1 VALDPQVA
9 SDLVKRAATGDRS
22 AWEKIVDAY
31 NGLIWSIA
39 HSHGLDARDVADV
52 TQTTWLRL
60 VEHIDRLTE
69 PDRVAAWLVTTARRE
84 SLRTKQR
91 AERMILMG
99 DLGLPV
105 DATESVEWATES
117 FEDDLTDDL
126 VRAQQERLFQA
137 AFAQLPS
144 RSQQLMRLLMSEPAP
159 SYAEVAEQLDIPVGS
174 IGPTRM
180 RCVAKMR
187 RIISALASEA
197 TPVPQASTG

>member
-9 SDLVKRAATGDRS
+9 SDLVKRAAAGDRS

-39 HSHGLDARDVADV
+39 NSHGLDARDVADV

-91 AERMILMG
+91 AERVILMG

-117 FEDDLTDDL
+117 FEEELTDDL
-126 VRAQQERLFQA
+126 VRAEQERLFHA

-144 RSQQLMRLLMSEPAP
+144 RSQQLMRLLMSEPPP
-159 SYAEVAEQLDIPVGS
+159 SYAEVAERLDIPVGS

-187 RIISALASEA
+187 RIVSVLAGEGA
-197 TPVPQASTG
+197 HVAQASTG